1 MAIISRR
8 RILALGGMLAAAPL
22 AVLGQARMPRVAYLF
37 PFREEQTKAWWDA
50 CRRGL
55 HELGYEEGRNIVLE
69 PRWSDG
75 DPKKLKAQLDELLPS
90 RPDVIVA
97 SAQPAAAAAKAATS
111 TIPIVFVAISDP
123 VRLKLVASMAKP
135 GRNVT
140 GLALLAPDLSAERV
154 KILKELLPGLT
165 TFTVM
170 SNPANPDHKRFL
182 AETGSA
188 ARDLGLVLNVVEVRG
203 EDDVDRAFDTA
214 QGAML
219 FLDDVTLW
227 RYRRRAVLRSVQ
239 RRLPVMYGDSEFVR
253 EGGFASYGP
262 SRTDLYRRSAEYV
275 DKVLKGTKPSQI
287 PVEPA
292 QAFEF
297 AVNLRHAKSLGL
309 TIPESLLQRAEEV
322 VR

>member
-1 MAIISRR
+1 MAISRR
-8 RILALGGMLAAAPL
+8 RILVLGGALAAAPL
-22 AVLGQARMPRVAYLF
+22 AVLAQARIPRVAYLF

-50 CRRGL
+50 CRKGL
-55 HELGYEEGRNIVLE
+55 HELGYEEGRNIALE

-75 DPKKLKAQLDELLPS
+75 DPKKLKAQLEELLPT

-97 SAQPAAAAAKAATS
+97 SAQPAASAAKAAT
-111 TIPIVFVAISDP
+111 TNIPIVFVAVSDP

-140 GLALLAPDLSAERV
+140 GLALLAPDLSGERV
-154 KILKELLPGLT
+154 KVLKELLPSLG
-165 TFTVM
+165 TFTVV
-170 SNPANPDHKRFL
+170 SNPANADHKRFL
-182 AETGSA
+182 SETAAA
-188 ARDLGLVLNVVEVRG
+188 ARELNLVLNVVEVRS
-203 EDDVDRAFDTA
+203 EDDVDRALDTA
-214 QGAML
+214 QGAIL
-219 FLDDVTLW
+219 FLDDTTLW
-227 RYRRRAVLRSVQ
+227 RYRRRAVMRSIQ

-275 DKVLKGTKPSQI
+275 DKILKGMKPSQI

-292 QAFEF
+292 KAFEL
-297 AVNLRHAKSLGL
+297 AVNFKVARALGVSV
-309 TIPESLLQRAEEV
+309 PESLLQRADEV

>member
-1 MAIISRR
+1 MAISRR
-8 RILALGGMLAAAPL
+8 RLLALGSMFAAAPGAIL
-22 AVLGQARMPRVAYLF
+22 AQARLPRVAYLF
-37 PFREEQTKAWWDA
+37 PFRQEQTTAWWDA
-50 CRRGL
+50 CRKGL

-75 DPKKLKAQLDELLPS
+75 DPKKLKAQLEELVPT

-97 SAQPAAAAAKAATS
+97 SSLPAAAAAKAATTS
-111 TIPIVFVAISDP
+111 IPIVFVAVSDP
-123 VRLKLVASMAKP
+123 VRFKLVASMAKP

-154 KILKELLPGLT
+154 KVLKELIPSLT
-165 TFTVM
+165 TFTVV
-170 SNPANPDHKRFL
+170 SNPANSEHKRFL
-182 AETGSA
+182 SETADA
-188 ARDLGLVLNVVEVRG
+188 ARDLSLQLAVVEVRG
-203 EDDVDRAFDTA
+203 EDDVDRALDTA

-227 RYRRRAVLRSVQ
+227 RYRRRAVMRSVQ

-275 DKVLKGTKPSQI
+275 DKILKGTRPSQI

-292 QAFEF
+292 KAFEL
-297 AVNLRHAKSLGL
+297 AVNFKVARVLGVEVPQ
-309 TIPESLLQRAEEV
+309 TLLQRADEV

>member
-1 MAIISRR
+1 MAISRR
-8 RILALGGMLAAAPL
+8 RLLALGGVLAAAPYTVL
-22 AVLGQARMPRVAYLF
+22 AQARIPRVAYVF

-50 CRRGL
+50 CRKGL
-55 HELGYEEGRNIVLE
+55 QELGYEPGRNIILE
-69 PRWSDG
+69 PHWNDG
-75 DPKKLKAQLDELLPS
+75 DAKKLRAQLDEIVPT

-97 SAQPAAAAAKAATS
+97 SALPAAAAAKAATP
-111 TIPIVFVAISDP
+111 TIPIVFVAVSDP
-123 VRLKLVASMAKP
+123 VRFKLVASMAKP

-154 KILKELLPGLT
+154 KVLKELIPSLT
-165 TFTVM
+165 TFTVV
-170 SNPANPDHKRFL
+170 SNPANPEHKRFL
-182 AETGSA
+182 SETAAA
-188 ARDLGLVLNVVEVRG
+188 AREANLVLNVVEVRG
-203 EDDVDRAFDTA
+203 EDDVDRALDTA

-227 RYRRRAVLRSVQ
+227 RYRRRAVMRSVQ

-262 SRTDLYRRSAEYV
+262 ARTDLYRRSAEFV
-275 DKVLKGTKPSQI
+275 DKILKGTRPRDL

-292 QAFEF
+292 KAFEL
-297 AVNLRHAKSLGL
+297 AVNFKVARALG
-309 TIPESLLQRAEEV
+309 IEVPQALLQRADEV